1 MMMMFNNNFFIRSFI
16 ILISVILLMDSLLPS
31 YVTHLMYPVCLFV
44 CLFVFFLKFIYL
56 LGVFALVDLLV
67 AGLSSTGAAFV
78 GAFFDL
84 LGVLASALAADK

>member
-1 MMMMFNNNFFIRSFI
+1 MMMFNNNFFIRSFI

-31 YVTHLMYPVCLFV
+31 YVTHLMYPI